1 MYGYAK
7 LPGGGFA
14 PGKIDKIALM
24 TFPESPQPE
33 LDWDIPPEREL
44 TLASN
49 LRVQEINRRHNAER
63 HRPRR
68 VDGAPG
74 L

>member
-1 MYGYAK
+1 
-7 LPGGGFA
+7 
-14 PGKIDKIALM
+14 M

-68 VDGAPG
+68 LDGAPG